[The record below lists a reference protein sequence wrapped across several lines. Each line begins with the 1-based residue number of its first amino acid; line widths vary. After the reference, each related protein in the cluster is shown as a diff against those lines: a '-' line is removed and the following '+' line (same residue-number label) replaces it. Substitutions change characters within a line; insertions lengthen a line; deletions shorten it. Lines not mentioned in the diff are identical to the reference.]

1 MNPKYWK
8 ITHFISNE
16 EKDGGGGAQSI
27 TFLTNLVDFFNHKK
41 FKIDLLSIF
50 VRTSKHII
58 AAGNGRERF
67 TI

>member
-1 MNPKYWK
+1 MNLKYWK

-16 EKDGGGGAQSI
+16 EKDGGEAQSI
-27 TFLTNLVDFFNHKK
+27 TFLTNLLDFFNHKK

-67 TI
+67 MI